1 MRSYNIIQGA
11 VLVLPLILLYKL
23 WSGRRSSS
31 NDETNNGGMAA
42 FPAASDDFPGSSN
55 SQPLPSAEFDS
66 SDSSLLPSVEYEV
79 FLSFRGPDT
88 RHQITDTLFRF
99 LVHLKIHTF
108 KDDDELRKG
117 EGIWPSLVKAIGQSK
132 IYVPILSKS
141 YAHSKWCL
149 KELVEIVENMR
160 QDKRRIILPI
170 FYMVDPRDVRHQSGP
185 YQDAFREHE
194 KNFDQM
200 TIQNW
205 RAALNMVGTLKGWH
219 VKDTDGQ
226 SKYADLISDSIWS
239 HLRRFYYTVETGDLV
254 AIDGHIEEVVKRLS
268 LDSKDVTMVG
278 LYGIGGIGKTTLA
291 KAVYNK
297 ILHHFDRCS
306 FVENIRETQQQND
319 GILKIQK
326 KIIEDVLRKEES
338 VVDVSKGRRI
348 ITDRVSQFKVLIV
361 LDDVDEKFKLDEIL
375 GNPLGFVSGSR
386 FIVTSRNC
394 KLLSTL
400 NEDRCKLYE
409 VQALSPSHSL
419 QLFSKHA
426 FKKDSPPPE
435 YEMLSNDIVSTM
447 GGLPLTLEV
456 VGSLLH
462 REEKPIWEA
471 KLKQLREVPERDVL
485 ERLKISYDALEY
497 EAKEIFLD
505 IACLYIGKKK
515 EKPFYLWN
523 DGNFNPIININLLI
537 QRSMVKIDKDDFR
550 FQMHDQLRDMGRE
563 IVRRENIEYPWM
575 RSRIF
580 TDETAKELLL
590 EKKGTEQV
598 KAIKVKSEAWEH
610 LQLGSEYFVNLS
622 RLRYFKANNIKLKGD
637 FDNLLPNLKWLAL
650 RHHESSEGDD
660 HLINLH
666 MKNLI
671 ILDLRESEVSN
682 EWGGW
687 THLKMANKLKI
698 LNLSSCLALT
708 RLPKLPESGSLE
720 VLDLSLFNRDQSTW
734 EDELDIGKLKNL
746 KVLRFP
752 FACIKK
758 ITGGTIGTVMKGLRE
773 LDVEMCQCENLVHF
787 LVDVE
792 ELQSLRILRTSSAT
806 RMQGTHQQLLTT
818 KPSSSHLKVLTTSC
832 PIVDLSQLME
842 LEELGV
848 EYCEYG
854 LEIPAS
860 AAGGHSE
867 PWWKTS
873 KLKTLRLYGASR
885 MWCSSSGNN
894 NPSSNCRL
902 PSALTKLYIG
912 FCFELEWV
920 PSLENLENL
929 VALILDTCPMPR
941 EIQGLGGLKSLQ
953 TLRIFNVDNLRHL
966 DGLTS
971 DDHPSSLA
979 FFQLERCG
987 ALERLPSFSQLR
999 EVFTLHIIEC
1009 PHLTDIPSLGCL
1021 LSCTNK
1027 LQELYIRNCPR
1038 LATLSLT
1045 TSSVAT
1051 ESSSSL
1057 QRLVITGCT
1066 SLLQE
1071 GKQPVQIPHLSKFP
1085 KLTILYLEDMRLN
1098 GEQQLTLEGLECLT
1112 ELVQLRLGNLQP
1124 SVERLP
1130 SFSNLGKLHSL
1141 EIADMPSLR
1150 EIEGFGSLRSLAIL
1164 QLTDCTSLERID
1176 LSGLVD
1182 LEVLN
1187 ISRCPKLETAVSS
1200 LPNMEKLGSLEITDM
1215 PGLRDI
1221 EGLANLKSLQRL
1233 DLRGCTSLERLP
1245 PLEQLTE
1252 LGMVNVEGCTN
1263 LADRFAAIGKLPAGV
1278 MIYQ

>member
-219 VKDTDGQ
+219 VKDTDG
-226 SKYADLISDSIWS
+226 
-239 HLRRFYYTVETGDLV
+239 
-254 AIDGHIEEVVKRLS
+254 
-268 LDSKDVTMVG
+268 
-278 LYGIGGIGKTTLA
+278 
-291 KAVYNK
+291 
-297 ILHHFDRCS
+297 
-306 FVENIRETQQQND
+306 
-319 GILKIQK
+319 
-326 KIIEDVLRKEES
+326 
-338 VVDVSKGRRI
+338 
-348 ITDRVSQFKVLIV
+348 
-361 LDDVDEKFKLDEIL
+361 
-375 GNPLGFVSGSR
+375 
-386 FIVTSRNC
+386 
-394 KLLSTL
+394 
-400 NEDRCKLYE
+400 CKLYE

-447 GGLPLTLEV
+447 GGLPLTLE
-456 VGSLLH
+456 
-462 REEKPIWEA
+462 
-471 KLKQLREVPERDVL
+471 
-485 ERLKISYDALEY
+485 
-497 EAKEIFLD
+497 
-505 IACLYIGKKK
+505 
-515 EKPFYLWN
+515 
-523 DGNFNPIININLLI
+523 
-537 QRSMVKIDKDDFR
+537 
-550 FQMHDQLRDMGRE
+550 
-563 IVRRENIEYPWM
+563 
-575 RSRIF
+575 
-580 TDETAKELLL
+580 
-590 EKKGTEQV
+590 
-598 KAIKVKSEAWEH
+598 
-610 LQLGSEYFVNLS
+610 
-622 RLRYFKANNIKLKGD
+622 
-637 FDNLLPNLKWLAL
+637 
-650 RHHESSEGDD
+650 
-660 HLINLH
+660 
-666 MKNLI
+666 
-671 ILDLRESEVSN
+671 
-682 EWGGW
+682 
-687 THLKMANKLKI
+687 MANKLKI